1 MNHKKRL
8 NFSRSTFPECANR
21 ENDALQKESGKS
33 RHFTVIVHS
42 ELKAQTYGANPM
54 TDRKTQQIRTWT
66 RPQLVRLGRI
76 EDVAGSNAGTAE
88 ANASG
93 ALVRS

>member
-1 MNHKKRL
+1 M
-8 NFSRSTFPECANR
+8 TNR
-21 ENDALQKESGKS
+21 
-33 RHFTVIVHS
+33 T
-42 ELKAQTYGANPM
+42 
-54 TDRKTQQIRTWT
+54 TQQIRTWT